1 MTADAINS
9 SKRLTYTKIELRTV
23 VTDRHIS

>member
-9 SKRLTYTKIELRTV
+9 SKGLTYAKIELRTV